1 MTTDL
6 PTRHLDM
13 GCGGIPRNPYRRDE
27 VVGVDLNAPA
37 VVATSAARVVPGDL
51 TLQPI
56 PFPDAYFDSVS
67 AFDFLEHVPRVL
79 PARDGLSLRFPFV
92 ELMSEVSRVL
102 RPGGLFYALTPAYPA
117 QEAFTDPT
125 HVNILT
131 RSSHR
136 YFVGEAPLARMYGY
150 TGNFRLRRAEWV
162 VYNDA
167 LDPLAQPDWTQ
178 RLRRLRHRLK
188 RKLRYLAWE
197 FERTTEVGAAGQP
210 PTPGPLPA
218 AAGTSPRSGEP

>member
-1 MTTDL
+1 MTNPR
-6 PTRHLDM
+6 PTRHLDL

-27 VVGVDLNAPA
+27 VVGVDLKASA
-37 VVATSAARVVPGDL
+37 TGTAAGVTIVAGDL

-56 PFPDAYFDSVS
+56 PFPDAHFDSVS
-67 AFDFLEHVPRVL
+67 AYDFLEHVPRVL

-92 ELMSEVSRVL
+92 ELMSEISRVL

-136 YFVGEAPLARMYGY
+136 YFVGDTPLARMYGY
-150 TGNFRLRRAEWV
+150 TGHFRLRRAEWV
-162 VYNDA
+162 VYQDA
-167 LDPLAQPDWTQ
+167 VDPLAQADWTQ
-178 RLRRLRHRLK
+178 RLRHLRHRLK

-197 FERTTEVGAAGQP
+197 FERAPTAGS
-210 PTPGPLPA
+210 PA
-218 AAGTSPRSGEP
+218 AVPGTSPRPGEP